1 MSLVSSR
8 VALRQRCTIERDVAS
23 VDDGWGQ
30 PGPPDWQPHLED
42 VPCRTWVEAGREP
55 VDLGRTATFID
66 RRIIV
71 AVDIDVT
78 ERDRVAEVTER
89 GDVVLDGPMGIE
101 AILRRPDHL
110 ELVVER
116 VR

>member
-1 MSLVSSR
+1 MSVVSSR
-8 VALRQRCTIERDVAS
+8 VGLTQRCTIERDQAA

-30 PGPPDWQPHLED
+30 PGPPDWQPHVED
-42 VPCRTWVEAGREP
+42 VPCRAWVEAGREP
-55 VDLGRTATFID
+55 VDRERTATLID
-66 RRIIV
+66 RRIMV
-71 AVDIDVT
+71 PVDTDVT
-78 ERDRVAEVTER
+78 ERDRVAQVTER

-101 AILRRPDHL
+101 AVLRRRDHL